1 MSSIIN
7 QLPIQETLE
16 PSTIEEIQASILN
29 AREQETAIY
38 PLGGQT
44 SLDYGMPAKQSGTGL
59 SMAKLN
65 QLVDFPARDMTV
77 TVQAGMTM
85 DQLKTILAAEN
96 QELPIDVP
104 CSDQAQIG
112 GVIATGWNGP
122 RRLGMGTIRDY
133 VIGIEAV
140 SGLGKVFH
148 GGGRVVKNVAGF
160 DFCKLLTGSLG
171 TLGIITQV
179 TLKVRPKST
188 DQKMIVLADNRPE
201 KIEEVLESLASSEV
215 TPSAVELLQGPQI
228 ASMEC
233 LNLLSINDQ
242 QSVLAVLLSGTSTEV
257 DWMESTL
264 SAELSQLQAQQV
276 SSLDQQQSD
285 LLWER
290 LVEFPA
296 NQANENVSPLVL
308 KASLRSSQVVSFCEL
323 VRQLDHNADIVSHA
337 LNGIVHIRMSE
348 IPGIGIANLL
358 SSHLLPAVSS
368 SGGNVCVIS
377 NPGNQEC
384 THQLTWGGLGVPY
397 DLMNDVKQQFDPDN
411 VLNPGRF
418 VYR

>member
-1 MSSIIN
+1 
-7 QLPIQETLE
+7 
-16 PSTIEEIQASILN
+16 
-29 AREQETAIY
+29 
-38 PLGGQT
+38 
-44 SLDYGMPAKQSGTGL
+44 MPAKQSGIGL
-59 SMAKLN
+59 SLAKYN
-65 QLVDFPARDMTV
+65 QLIDYPARDMTV

-85 DQLKTILAAEN
+85 DQLKSILAAEG

-104 CSDQAQIG
+104 DSSQAQIG

-188 DQKMIVLADNRPE
+188 DQKLIVAAVNRLD
-201 KIEEVLESLASSEV
+201 KIEEVLDHLTSCSV
-215 TPSAVELLQGPQI
+215 TPTAVELIQGPQI
-228 ASMEC
+228 ASFGGLGSLE
-233 LNLLSINDQ
+233 NVKSQN
-242 QSVLAVLLSGTSTEV
+242 VLAILLTGTSAEV
-257 DWMESTL
+257 TWMENTL
-264 SAELSQLQAQQV
+264 LTELSHIQV
-276 SSLDQQQSD
+276 QEIATLDQHQSD
-285 LLWER
+285 LLWNK
-290 LVEFPA
+290 LVGFPRNPTSA
-296 NQANENVSPLVL
+296 DVSPLVL
-308 KASLRSSQVVSFCEL
+308 KASIRSSQVVSFCEL
-323 VRQLDHNADIVSHA
+323 VRQIDPAADIVSHA
-337 LNGIVHIRMSE
+337 LNGIVHVRMSE
-348 IPGIGIANLL
+348 MPGIGIASLL
-358 SSHLLPAVSS
+358 SSQLMPIASAG
-368 SGGNVCVIS
+368 GGNVCVLS

-384 THQLTWGGLGVPY
+384 TYQLTWGGLGVPY
-397 DLMNDVKQQFDPDN
+397 ELMDNVKQQFDPDN